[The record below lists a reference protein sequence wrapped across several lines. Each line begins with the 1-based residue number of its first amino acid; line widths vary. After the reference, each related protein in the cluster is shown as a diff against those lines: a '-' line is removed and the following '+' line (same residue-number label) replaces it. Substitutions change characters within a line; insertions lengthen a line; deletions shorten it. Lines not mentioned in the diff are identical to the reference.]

1 METALPFILVG
12 IACLAAGWA
21 LGTMK
26 AYGKKAEEI
35 GSLREIETDL
45 ASDLK
50 VSAVKLAESEKT
62 LSDMISRLNGLQL
75 KIDKKDE
82 AYLNLKAEY
91 VKIETSL
98 EERQQHFKEQL
109 DLLSENR
116 EALKKEFSML
126 AGDIFEKNGRQFKEL
141 NKETI
146 LTLLSPM
153 EKEMKGFR
161 ERIDLIHDQ
170 DNEQRTT
177 LKTELINLQKLNRDI
192 TDQTGKLTTALQGQK
207 KMQGNWGEMILENV
221 LDSSGLRLGDDYRRE
236 VSYRTDEGALRPDV
250 IVYLPGNR
258 HLVIDAKTS
267 LAAYTDFVNADDPA
281 EAAIALSNHAKAVG
295 ERIKELAGKDY
306 FKIRELNSPEVVV
319 MFIPIE
325 SAYVEALKY
334 DPTLFQRAIENNVL
348 VATPTTLLTS
358 LNIVRQLWR
367 FEDQTKH
374 SKELALRAEKFY
386 SKLRTFLIS
395 MKEIGNQ
402 ISKAQTTY
410 QKAMG
415 QLMDGNANLIKQAAE
430 FRDLGV
436 SVTRDLPS
444 EFVEKANLELEPG
457 TVTED

>member
-1 METALPFILVG
+1 MVNALPLILIG
-12 IACLAAGWA
+12 IAFFVTGWA

-26 AYGKKAEEI
+26 AHGKKAEELE
-35 GSLREIETDL
+35 SLRNKEREM

-50 VSAVKLAESEKT
+50 VSAVKLVESDNS
-62 LSDMISRLNGLQL
+62 LSDMRSRLNRVQL
-75 KIDKKDE
+75 KLDEKGE
-82 AYLNLKAEY
+82 AYLNLKEEY
-91 VKIETSL
+91 ARIETSL
-98 EERQQHFKEQL
+98 DEKQQHFKEQL

-116 EALKKEFSML
+116 EALKKEFSLL
-126 AGDIFEKNGRQFKEL
+126 AGEIFEKNGKQFKEL

-146 LTLLSPM
+146 LSLLNPV

-161 ERIDLIHDQ
+161 ERINLLHDQ
-170 DNEQRTT
+170 DSEQRTT
-177 LKTELINLQKLNRDI
+177 LRTELINLQKLNKDI
-192 TDQTGKLTTALQGQK
+192 TEQTNKLTTALQGQK

-221 LDSSGLRLGDDYRRE
+221 LDSSGLRLGDDYGRE
-236 VSYRTDEGALRPDV
+236 VSYRTEDGALRPDV
-250 IVYLPGNR
+250 IVYLPGDR

-267 LAAYTDFVNADDPA
+267 LAAYTEFVNANDPA
-281 EAAIALSNHAKAVG
+281 EAGIALSNHARAIG
-295 ERIKELAGKDY
+295 ERIKELSGKDY
-306 FKIRELNSPEVVV
+306 FKIKELNSPEVVI

-334 DPTLFQRAIENNVL
+334 DPTLFQKAIENNVL

-395 MKEIGNQ
+395 MKEIGSQ
-402 ISKAQTTY
+402 IDKAQTTY
-410 QKAMG
+410 HKAMG

-436 SVTRDLPS
+436 SVTRELPS
-444 EFVEKANLELEPG
+444 EFVEKANLELEQG
-457 TVTED
+457 TITED